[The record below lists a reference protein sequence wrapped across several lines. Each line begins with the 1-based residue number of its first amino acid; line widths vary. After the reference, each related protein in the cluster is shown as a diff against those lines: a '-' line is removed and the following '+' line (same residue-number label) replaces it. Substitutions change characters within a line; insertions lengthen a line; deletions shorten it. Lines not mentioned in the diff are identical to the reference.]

1 MDTSP
6 NSSDEAA
13 AGGDP
18 VAREGVWAKPVDRL
32 RVSRL
37 PEGALNLNVEGRHIT
52 GPLQGFGQ
60 LWQKT
65 YRVPLSGAQVTPV
78 QVIRTWLE
86 NFPQFWPKGNRFYAP
101 RTGIQLGEVAIL
113 NLAGPGGITGP
124 GGMPLISTGVM
135 VIYADEESFS
145 FMTPEGH
152 PFAAMITFSAIEDE
166 GATVAQI
173 QALVRANDP
182 LYELSLRLGLGHK
195 SEDVFWHGTLLSLAR
210 YFGVESVVQQQT
222 AVVDPRIQWYQAK
235 NIWHNAAIRTGLYTV
250 GAPLRWV
257 RGVFNKK

>member
-1 MDTSP
+1 MNAIP
-6 NSSDEAA
+6 NPSHEPTAT
-13 AGGDP
+13 P
-18 VAREGVWAKPVDRL
+18 NPEPREGTWAMPVDRL
-32 RVSRL
+32 RVSGL

-65 YRVPLSGAQVTPV
+65 YRVRLSGVQVTPAR
-78 QVIRTWLE
+78 VIKTWRE
-86 NFPQFWPKGNRFYAP
+86 NFPLFWPKGNRFYAP
-101 RTGIQLGEVAIL
+101 LTGIQPGEVAVL
-113 NLAGPGGITGP
+113 NLAGPGGINGP

-135 VIYADEESFS
+135 VIYVDEESFS

-152 PFAAMITFSAIEDE
+152 PFAAMITFSANEDE

-182 LYELSLRLGLGHK
+182 LYELSFRLGFGHK
-195 SEDVFWHGTLLSLAR
+195 SEDEFWQRTLLSLAR

-222 AVVDPRIQWYQAK
+222 TVVDPRIQWYQAK
-235 NIWHNAAIRTGLYTV
+235 NIWHNAAIRTGFYMA
-250 GAPLRWV
+250 GAPLRWM
-257 RGVFNKK
+257 RGVLKR